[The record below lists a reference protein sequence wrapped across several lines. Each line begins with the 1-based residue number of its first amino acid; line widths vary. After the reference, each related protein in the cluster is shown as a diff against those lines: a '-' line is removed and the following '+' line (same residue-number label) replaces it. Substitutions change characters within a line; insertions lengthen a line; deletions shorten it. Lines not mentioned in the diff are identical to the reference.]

1 MKNRCGVKKAVEPLG
16 LGGEAGGLS
25 RELCVLGISKAWEL
39 LRVSALRKVGGGAAC
54 EP

>member
-1 MKNRCGVKKAVEPLG
+1 MKNRCG
-16 LGGEAGGLS
+16 GEESCGASGTGGGLL

>member
-1 MKNRCGVKKAVEPLG
+1 MWGEESCGASG
-16 LGGEAGGLS
+16 IGGGRRGGLS